1 MFLRF
6 FCGIFLFSFL
16 FAESSYWDAGLARS
30 YVHSSELQ
38 RRWAVSF
45 LAPYLKTL
53 RGDEMILDIGCGDGK
68 ITADLSRFAPHGFV
82 LGIDPS
88 SAMIGWAL
96 RQFHPVEYPN
106 LSFAEGSFLH
116 PAEIGLFDWV
126 VSFCALQHCP
136 DIPAALDSALSLLKP
151 GGRLLVLVPALANP
165 AWNLARAAVQ
175 KRLRWLPYWQNIPP
189 RKFLSAEQYE
199 ELFSKAGFHSYLIRP
214 IETRDP
220 FVDREE
226 LLVWL
231 EGTFTPAVPL
241 AERRAFYEEW
251 IDEYLRL
258 DPEAVGPDG
267 VFYGKMGTIWIEAL
281 R

>member
-1 MFLRF
+1 MLKIF
-6 FCGIFLFSFL
+6 GFLFFIFSV
-16 FAESSYWDAGLARS
+16 FAESSYCDASLVRS

-53 RGDEMILDIGCGDGK
+53 RGDERILDIGCGDGK
-68 ITADLSRFAPHGFV
+68 ISADLSRFVPEGSV

-88 SAMIGWAL
+88 SAMIGWAE
-96 RQFHPVEYPN
+96 RQFHPIEYPN
-106 LSFAEGSFLH
+106 LRFSEGSFLYPH
-116 PAEIGLFDWV
+116 ETGPFDWI

-136 DIPAALDSALSLLKP
+136 DIPAALAKTRSLLKP
-151 GGRLLVLVPALANP
+151 GGKLLILVPALNNP

-175 KRLRWLPYWQNIPP
+175 KKPRWQVYWQNIPP
-189 RKFLSAEQYE
+189 RKFLSALTYE
-199 ELFSKAGFHSYLIRP
+199 EILSPANFAFFSVRAV
-214 IETRDP
+214 ETRDP

-251 IDEYLRL
+251 IEEYLCL
-258 DPEAVGPDG
+258 DSEAMRPDG
-267 VFYGKMGTIWIEAL
+267 VIYAKMGVIWIEAL